1 MEPETQRS
9 STFTFH
15 CLSMEGRWLALRGPV
30 RLDRE
35 AILQSAVE
43 LIAVVPDGWQVSVWE
58 ADKRVLT
65 VCRKDPAS
73 ACIAD
78 GWST

>member
-15 CLSMEGRWLALRGPV
+15 CLSMEGRWLAL
-30 RLDRE
+30 RE